1 MAQPISP
8 MIWNKAAIMDNR
20 LLPARY
26 SIGIFTGKGVNIANN
41 QEIFA
46 WDEILVSD
54 RIFDY
59 DDRRLNGLAG
69 INTDGT
75 DGWSASA
82 YGPFQ
87 NVRFT
92 RRVFTSGQH
101 KSIAWRIFDE
111 KQYSGEIG
119 SFGDASTSTA
129 TSGGESYL
137 STAETIN
144 RAKKLWDQQIL
155 GPHIDRYN
163 FFAIA
168 NGHIS
173 GRFVQTNAKKGQMFD
188 GDGQWIASPGPYEG
202 LSIPPEFA
210 PIKAIE
216 WDALNVRPMLNA
228 IDVAWTNLFIPSDNR
243 VILLDK
249 AYKDDL
255 LSNLIGIPG
264 SIPAGDKAFDA
275 LVEGRFERFM
285 GWDFDFTIPSQYY
298 PKVYLDSNNNVVHSA
313 DGSAAYD
320 AVINSITAPDGVIKL
335 QTELAEAQRVRATN
349 YFGTYYDETAK
360 EFKNIVTNYPFGMPA
375 GDGYLGNKEET
386 EDPDFSVPTD
396 AASGGLLDF
405 PWMGYPGQGI
415 ESATGP
421 VGPITKRQVIG
432 MAVYRPAAQLG
443 EEYGNMETDRG
454 RTRGKFTEL
463 VFDVKHDAWV
473 IPNLSHGILLI
484 VDAEESVGQPALKIQ
499 EADPEAV
506 HPRAFPDGDITS
518 FVVTPATV
526 ALEVGEIAKPVVAVD
541 GFGGFSAGFTAASS
555 ATGVATVSAAGAI
568 TAVGVGTATI
578 TYTSA
583 GDSTKTDTV
592 VVTVTGVSGI
602 TVTPATATIAKD
614 ADTTPTVVV
623 AGYGD
628 YDDSWTAASSD
639 TGVATVDATG
649 KITGVAA
656 GTATITYTAVG
667 DGTKT
672 DTVAVTVTE

>member
-26 SIGIFTGKGVNIANN
+26 SIGIFSGKGVNIANN

-69 INTDGT
+69 LNTEGT
-75 DGWSASA
+75 DGWSASS

-92 RRVFTSGQH
+92 RRVFSSGQH

-111 KQYSGEIG
+111 KQYSGNIG
-119 SFGDASTSTA
+119 DFGNASQSTA
-129 TSGGESYL
+129 YSGGESYL

-155 GPHIDRYN
+155 GPHIDKYN

-173 GRFVQTNAKKGQMFD
+173 GRFVQTNAKHGHMFD
-188 GDGQWIASPGPYEG
+188 GVGQWIASPGPYEG
-202 LSIPPEFA
+202 LSVAPEFA

-216 WDALNVRPMLNA
+216 WDSLNVRPMLNA

-243 VILLDK
+243 VVLLDK

-255 LSNLIGIPG
+255 LSNMIGIPG
-264 SIPAGDKAFDA
+264 TVPFGDKAYDA

-298 PKVYLDSNNNVVHSA
+298 PKVYLDANNNVVHSA
-313 DGSAAYD
+313 DGQAAYD
-320 AVINSITAPDGVIKL
+320 AVLNSISAPDGVIKL
-335 QTELAEAQRVRATN
+335 QTELSAAARTRATN
-349 YFGTYYDETAK
+349 YFGTYYDEVTK
-360 EFKNIVTNYPFGMPA
+360 EFKNIVTNYPGGMPSSA
-375 GDGYLGNKEET
+375 PYLGAAVEYD
-386 EDPDFSVPTD
+386 DPDFSIGTL
-396 AASGGLLDF
+396 AEF
-405 PWMGYPGQGI
+405 PWMGYPGQGL
-415 ESATGP
+415 EDVTGP
-421 VGPITKRQVIG
+421 VGPITQRQVIG

-443 EEYGNMETDRG
+443 EEYGAMETDRG

-484 VDAEESVGQPALKIQ
+484 VDAEESVGQPALKMDTV
-499 EADPEAV
+499 DPDAV
-506 HPRAFPDGDITS
+506 HPRPQAF
-518 FVVTPATV
+518 
-526 ALEVGEIAKPVVAVD
+526 
-541 GFGGFSAGFTAASS
+541 
-555 ATGVATVSAAGAI
+555 
-568 TAVGVGTATI
+568 
-578 TYTSA
+578 
-583 GDSTKTDTV
+583 
-592 VVTVTGVSGI
+592 GVSGI
-602 TVTPATATIAKD
+602 TVTPATATVAIGA
-614 ADTTPTVVV
+614 TTTATVVV
-623 AGYGD
+623 AGDGD
-628 YDDSWTAASSD
+628 YDDSWTARSSD
-639 TGVATVDATG
+639 AAVATVSALG
-649 KITGVAA
+649 VITGVAA
-656 GTATITYTAVG
+656 GTATITFTAVG
-667 DGTKT
+667 DGNMT
-672 DTVAVTVTE
+672 DTVVVTVPGA